1 VGAAGAG
8 YLARLPPL
16 DIKELAMHRRHFNTA
31 AMLGLAAACGV
42 AKAQKNSGDPG
53 DSPWAAIEAASG
65 GRLGVAVLDTATG
78 RTDGHRLDERFP
90 MCSTF
95 KWLAAALVL
104 RRVDEGAERLERRI
118 RFGTDAL
125 VGHSPVAEKHVGGD
139 GLSMAQL
146 CEATVTV
153 SDNAAANLILD
164 SFGGPPALT
173 RFARTLGD
181 SMTRLD
187 RTEPALNEARPGD
200 PRDTTTPRAMTVSLQ
215 AAVLGNA
222 LSAGSRAQLVQWLEA
237 AQTGM
242 QRLRAAV
249 PAGWRAGDKTGTGSR
264 GSTNDVAVFWPPNR
278 APLVV
283 AAYLTDTSAP
293 AAQRNAALAEVGR
306 VVVARVVKP

>member
-1 VGAAGAG
+1 LQA
-8 YLARLPPL
+8 
-16 DIKELAMHRRHFNTA
+16 ITHSTFKEISMHRRRFNATV
-31 AMLGLAAACGV
+31 MLGLAAAWGA
-42 AKAQKNSGDPG
+42 AKAQKNSGDRV
-53 DSPWAAIEAASG
+53 DAPWAAIEAAAG

-104 RRVDEGAERLERRI
+104 RRVDEGEERLERRI
-118 RFGTDAL
+118 RFGPEAL
-125 VGHSPVAEKHVGGD
+125 VSYSPAAEKHVGGD
-139 GLSMAQL
+139 GMSMAQL
-146 CEATVTV
+146 CEAAVTL

-187 RTEPALNEARPGD
+187 RIEPALNEALPGD
-200 PRDTTTPRAMTVSLQ
+200 PRDTTTPRAMTVALQ
-215 AAVLGNA
+215 SAVLGNA
-222 LSAGSRAQLVQWLEA
+222 LSAGSRTQLTQWLEA
-237 AQTGM
+237 TRTGM
-242 QRLRAAV
+242 ERLRAGL

-283 AAYLTDTSAP
+283 AAYLTDTTAP
-293 AAQRNAALAEVGR
+293 AAKRNGALAAVGR
-306 VVVARVVKP
+306 VVVARVVRK